1 MAEKKY
7 PEQVTDNAGCI
18 WTHNSCQN
26 KYVSSCEK
34 ALWVPESFVIANL
47 GTIFTPVEEKPEPVY
62 RLTAS
67 QLAEYG
73 GNFHRLTSQGVAES
87 LRGRG
92 IQPEP
97 EQPQTVKDAIDEM
110 RDIHDDSMDQIKRLL
125 CDMAYW
131 RKAEYDST
139 LLIEYLFEK
148 LPEDKAIA
156 LMGYLV
162 SQYGQPEA
170 EKSNNQE
177 YRGFKI
183 QPSDYGPGYFEAS
196 HPDHEDCLW
205 AKSLEA
211 LKIEIDELIEE
222 RDAQLGR
229 KEESNANS

>member
-18 WTHNSCQN
+18 WTHGPERLNYSSSFN
-26 KYVSSCEK
+26 PEWWVSEDYVLENPD
-34 ALWVPESFVIANL
+34 L
-47 GTIFTPVEEKPEPVY
+47 FTPVEEKPEPVY

-87 LRGRG
+87 LRGPG

-131 RKAEYDST
+131 RKAEYDSSD
-139 LLIEYLFEK
+139 LIEYLFKK

-156 LMGYLV
+156 LIGVLV
-162 SQYGQPEA
+162 EQYGQPETQS
-170 EKSNNQE
+170 EN
-177 YRGFKI
+177 
-183 QPSDYGPGYFEAS
+183 
-196 HPDHEDCLW
+196 H
-205 AKSLEA
+205 
-211 LKIEIDELIEE
+211 
-222 RDAQLGR
+222 
-229 KEESNANS
+229 

>member
-1 MAEKKY
+1 MEITLNTHYGYTIEINAENVHLSEDIEKRIYSKTEDGKIDKTKR
-7 PEQVTDNAGCI
+7 PE
-18 WTHNSCQN
+18 
-26 KYVSSCEK
+26 
-34 ALWVPESFVIANL
+34 
-47 GTIFTPVEEKPEPVY
+47 
-62 RLTAS
+62 
-67 QLAEYG
+67 
-73 GNFHRLTSQGVAES
+73 
-87 LRGRG
+87 
-92 IQPEP
+92 
-97 EQPQTVKDAIDEM
+97 
-110 RDIHDDSMDQIKRLL
+110 RDIDDGAMDQIMNLL